1 MLMISPQENITEN
14 FFANDVCRPAA
25 SVEQASAAFD
35 KEDGIVQA
43 MIDKFGVPAIAG
55 ASVMGTQPETLVPG
69 SDRWNML
76 AGIHFQAKHMASSDA
91 IRFLDKHVI

>member
-1 MLMISPQENITEN
+1 MISPQENITEN
-14 FFANDVCRPAA
+14 SFFRDVCRPAA
-25 SVEQASAAFD
+25 LDKANGQA
-35 KEDGIVQA
+35 DGIVQA
-43 MIDKFGVPAIAG
+43 LIDKFGVPAVAG